1 MSPAEATPC
10 EVERTSL
17 ALESGV
23 TSAVQLKL
31 SGDRADRMRHVPGE
45 PHRLCFALSLRRGP
59 ELVDYLPPT
68 RHLAHEDG
76 IGPALDF
83 SRVSSSTA
91 VPSSSAS

>member
-1 MSPAEATPC
+1 MRGREDI
-10 EVERTSL
+10 
-17 ALESGV
+17 SGLRIGGDLRR
-23 TSAVQLKL
+23 ANLKL

-59 ELVDYLPPT
+59 ELVDYLPPN

-76 IGPALDF
+76 TGPALDF